1 MIESEKN
8 LKKMIMTPIHVIV
21 PHMCDCKRGRVNRNN
36 NNNNNKFFNMHPT
49 ISKKRFTEKKKKKK
63 KTFKTPKK
71 MKKT

>member
-36 NNNNNKFFNMHPT
+36 NNNNNKFFNMHAT
-49 ISKKRFTEKKKKKK
+49 ISHIRVTGKKKHSKHQRK
-63 KTFKTPKK
+63 
-71 MKKT
+71 